1 MARVAY
7 VNGRF
12 VPHHAARVHVEDRGF
27 QFADGVYEVVAVQGG
42 RLIDEDGHLNR
53 LDRSLGEMAM
63 AWPLD
68 RRVLMLLMR
77 QMIRRNRLT
86 DGLVYIQVTRGTAP
100 RDFRFPP
107 PGTRPT
113 LVMTARRLT
122 LNPRRQLEE
131 GIAVITIPDIRWKRR
146 DIKSVSLLPQVLG
159 KQKATE
165 EGAFEAWQVD
175 DEGLVTEGCSSNA
188 WIVTKDGVLVTR
200 APSSAILNGITRQ
213 SVLRLAQVNGIVFE
227 QRAFTV
233 EEAYLAREAFIT
245 SATNYITPVT
255 RIDNRP
261 IADGR
266 PGLLGRQLRQAYQ
279 DYADG
284 PGAS

>member
-159 KQKATE
+159 KQKAAE

-213 SVLRLAQVNGIVFE
+213 SVLRLAQVNDIVFE

-245 SATNYITPVT
+245 SATNYIMPVT

>member
-122 LNPRRQLEE
+122 MNPRRQLEE

-245 SATNYITPVT
+245 SATNYIMPVT

>member
-159 KQKATE
+159 KQKAAE

-213 SVLRLAQVNGIVFE
+213 SVLQLAQVNGIVFE

-245 SATNYITPVT
+245 SATNYIMPVT

>member
-159 KQKATE
+159 KQKAVE

-213 SVLRLAQVNGIVFE
+213 SVLRLAQVNDIVFE

-245 SATNYITPVT
+245 SATNYIMPVT

>member
-233 EEAYLAREAFIT
+233 EEAYFAREAFIT
-245 SATNYITPVT
+245 SATNYIMPVT

-266 PGLLGRQLRQAYQ
+266 PGLLGLQLRQAYQ